1 MDIKKEIQ
9 NYLSTFSSYQ
19 SEFHQAVHE
28 VAQDLIQNDLIA
40 TENDLLRF
48 KRLIEPDR
56 VIRFKV
62 EWMDDNNQI
71 QLNRAWR
78 VQFNNL
84 MGPYKGGLRFHPS
97 VDESILKFLGFE
109 QIFKNA
115 LTGLPMGGAK
125 GGSDFN
131 PKGKSEGEIMR
142 FCQAFI
148 EELQRYIGKD
158 RDIPAGD
165 IGVGTREI
173 GYMYG
178 HYLKLSQ
185 QYTGSMTGK
194 HPNFG
199 GSCGREEATGYG
211 CAFILKEFIED
222 NNDSL
227 ENKTAL
233 LSGAGNVALY
243 AAEKLIKFGVKVL
256 TVSDSDGYLYFEEGM
271 SQKQLDEI
279 MKLKFENRAR
289 LSEYKNATEYIAGK
303 KTWEQK
309 ADIVMPCATQNE
321 LNKDEVDNLLAST
334 QYIVEGANMPLT
346 AEAIQKV
353 EESEVY
359 YIPSKAANAGG
370 VAVSGIERTQNS
382 SYKYLSKS
390 EVENRLKDIMQNIY
404 SHCRQYSTDQYSL
417 KSGANIYSYQ
427 KIIKT
432 MKSLRG

>member
-1 MDIKKEIQ
+1 MDIIKEIQ
-9 NYLSTFSSYQ
+9 NYLSTHSSYQ

-28 VAQDLIQNDLIA
+28 ITEDLIQNDIISS
-40 TENDLLRF
+40 DKGLLRF

-62 EWMDDNNQI
+62 EWMDDNNQM

-84 MGPYKGGLRFHPS
+84 IGPYKGGLRFHPS
-97 VDESILKFLGFE
+97 VNESILKFLGFE

-125 GGSDFN
+125 GGSDFD
-131 PKGKSEGEIMR
+131 PKKRSEGEIMR
-142 FCQAFI
+142 FCHAFI

-178 HYLKLSQ
+178 HYLKLNQ
-185 QYTGSMTGK
+185 QYTGSLTGK

-211 CAFILKEFIED
+211 CAFILKEFVED
-222 NNDSL
+222 NNETLKDKSVL
-227 ENKTAL
+227 I
-233 LSGAGNVALY
+233 SGAGNVALY
-243 AAEKLIKFGVKVL
+243 AAEKLIEFGLKVL
-256 TVSDSDGYLYFEEGM
+256 TVSDSNGYLYFKNGM
-271 SQKQLDEI
+271 TAKELQEI
-279 MKLKFENRAR
+279 KRLKFENRAR
-289 LSEYKNATEYIAGK
+289 LSEYKNAEYIDGK
-303 KTWEQK
+303 KPWEQS
-309 ADIVMPCATQNE
+309 AEIIMPCATQNE
-321 LNKDEVDNLLAST
+321 LGGDEVDQLLARA
-334 QYIVEGANMPLT
+334 QYVVEGANMPLT
-346 AEAIQKV
+346 ADAIKKV
-353 EESEVY
+353 EESKAY
-359 YIPSKAANAGG
+359 YIPAKAANAGG

-382 SYKYLSKS
+382 LHKYLSKS
-390 EVENRLKDIMQNIY
+390 EVENRLKDIMENIY
-404 SHCRQYSTDQYSL
+404 SHCRQFSTDQYSL
-417 KSGANIYSYQ
+417 KAGANIYSYQ
-427 KIIKT
+427 KIMKT